1 MHWYGV
7 NVRLCTYPIVNY
19 KLMESRSNKQI
30 VLESYRKIIRDLDLS
45 LVDSYIREDY
55 IQHSPTVKDGKAGI
69 LEMLHFMKTLPR
81 PAEVA
86 PSPIIRVIAEG
97 GFVAV
102 HLDIRFMGKRAA
114 IIDLFRLK
122 DGMLAE
128 HWDAGQE
135 IGEEDSMTNGTATIN
150 ESANAQE
157 SKMVVQQF
165 YNINDP
171 LKTGK
176 YLSADYTEHNT
187 ASTLLSWPDSI
198 KMHRLIAEGD
208 LVFAQCEGMK
218 AGKVFTLCHI
228 FRVEAGKIVEH
239 WSVEQEVPA
248 VMAHG
253 NGMF

>member
-1 MHWYGV
+1 
-7 NVRLCTYPIVNY
+7 
-19 KLMESRSNKQI
+19 MESRSNKQI

-69 LEMLHFMKTLPR
+69 LEMLHFMKTLPK
-81 PAEVA
+81 PTEIA

-97 GFVAV
+97 DFVAV

-114 IIDLFRLK
+114 IIDLFRLQ

-150 ESANAQE
+150 ESADAQE

-176 YLSADYTEHNT
+176 YLSADYTEHN
-187 ASTLLSWPDSI
+187 ASSALLSCPDSI
-198 KMHRLIAEGD
+198 KVHRLIAEGD

-218 AGKVFTLCHI
+218 AGKVFALYHI
-228 FRVEAGKIVEH
+228 FRVKAGKIAEH